1 MLIHPWDAAVDEGE
15 WRGWIAEGR
24 DFGQLAVNGFDG
36 GPPVVV
42 PTHAAPVS
50 GALLV
55 HLARPN
61 PVWQALGDGDPVTF
75 TVIDDYAFVP
85 GPWRARSGT
94 DPLDG
99 VPTSYYSAVRF
110 TCRAELVDD
119 PAAKA
124 ELLTRQLAHFQPEGD
139 HAEVTPDGPPYG
151 RMLSGIRGLVLHVV
165 EAAAKFKYDDHR
177 PVALREDVADRL
189 TGRGG
194 RDAGAADRQR
204 RRIKAVGPWEKRG

>member
-1 MLIHPWDAAVDEGE
+1 MLIHPWDAAVDDDE
-15 WRGWIAEGR
+15 WRGWIAQGR
-24 DFGQLAVNGFDG
+24 DFGQLAVNGADG
-36 GPPVVV
+36 DPPLVV
-42 PTHAAPVS
+42 PTHAAPAP

-61 PVWQALGDGDPVTF
+61 PVWRVLADGDPVTF

-85 GPWRARSGT
+85 GPWRAQPGT

-99 VPTSYYSAVRF
+99 VPTSYYAAVRF
-110 TCRAELVDD
+110 TCRAEIVDD

-139 HAEVTPDGPPYG
+139 HAEVTPDGPPFG

-177 PVALREDVADRL
+177 AVALREGIAGRL
-189 TGRGG
+189 AGQGGRG
-194 RDAGAADRQR
+194 AGAASQQR
-204 RRIKAVGPWEKRG
+204 RRTKAMGPWEKGD